1 MVGEEV
7 SLWAFL
13 LRVAAARDGVVVAD
27 VVAAGVDVGVTDVPG
42 VGCWGGC

>member
-13 LRVAAARDGVVVAD
+13 LRGAAARDGVVAAD
-27 VVAAGVDVGVTDVPG
+27 VVAAGVDAGVTDVPG
-42 VGCWGGC
+42 VGC

>member
-13 LRVAAARDGVVVAD
+13 LRVAAAMDGVVEAD
-27 VVAAGVDVGVTDVPG
+27 VVAAGVDAGVTEVPG
-42 VGCWGGC
+42 VGC